1 MRKLLLILVTFTLSA
16 SLASAQAPKKLNNKF
31 SIGINLGAT
40 QFMGDISRNPD
51 GNSQQGNWATH
62 DWKFG
67 FGGNVGYQFS
77 NTFGFNISVL
87 SCKLAGQ
94 KSYGV
99 DNGSTNNF
107 AYFKADVFDYSI
119 NTVCHFMNL
128 IYRNKTKP
136 RKISPYIS
144 IGYGFTD
151 FRSVKRRIGT
161 DEVIGAWGYNDWTTL
176 DKKKRTTETIIPVAL
191 GVKVRLS
198 KHFDISVEQSL
209 RNAFTEKLD
218 ATFGSTKRFD
228 KYGYLSFGVSYKIGK
243 NENSEEWVNPL
254 EALNKNLDDIQGNLD
269 GLAKDAD
276 GDGVSDLFDKEPNT
290 PAGVAVDGSGRSL
303 DVDTDGVPDH
313 MDSDPFSAKGAKVDE
328 NGKELDSDNDGV
340 ADGNDIEPNTKP
352 GALVN
357 FQGKTIELS
366 ASNNTNTS
374 SSSSTNGM
382 LFPAVY
388 FKVNSSTINYWS
400 SYDALATVA
409 KALKANPSL
418 KLNVVGNCDKTA
430 TEQFNND
437 LSRKRAEAVIKHL
450 VDTYKIEAGRLTAI
464 SKGEKENLV
473 PTADG
478 VENNVNR
485 RVDFEV
491 AK

>member
-1 MRKLLLILVTFTLSA
+1 MRKSLSIIVIIA
-16 SLASAQAPKKLNNKF
+16 LFGSVALAQVPKKKNNKF
-31 SIGINLGAT
+31 SIGLNLGAT
-40 QFMGDISRNPD
+40 QFMGDIQRNPD
-51 GNSQQGNWATH
+51 GNVQQGNWATK

-77 NTFGFNISVL
+77 NVFGLNVTLL

-99 DNGSTNNF
+99 DNGSTNNW
-107 AYFKADVFDYSI
+107 AYFKADVLDYSL
-119 NTVCHFMNL
+119 NVVCHFMNL
-128 IYRNKTKP
+128 IYRDKTKP
-136 RKISPYIS
+136 RRFSPYIS
-144 IGYGFTD
+144 VGYGYTS
-151 FRSVKRRIGT
+151 FRTIKRRMGT
-161 DEVIGAWGYNDWTTL
+161 DEVIGTWGYKDWTSL
-176 DKKKRTTETIIPVAL
+176 EKKERTTETIIPVAF
-191 GVKVRLS
+191 GIKMRLS
-198 KHFDISVEQSL
+198 KHFDLGIEQSL
-209 RNAFTEKLD
+209 RAAFTEKLD
-218 ATFGSTKRFD
+218 ATFGSTQRFD
-228 KYGYLSFGVSYKIGK
+228 KYGYLSLGITYKIGK
-243 NENSEEWVNPL
+243 NENSNEWVNPF
-254 EALNKNLDDIQGNLD
+254 EALNKNMDDMQSNID

-313 MDSDPFSAKGAKVDE
+313 MDTDPFSNKGAKVDE
-328 NGKELDSDNDGV
+328 NGKELDTDRDGV
-340 ADGNDIEPNTKP
+340 ADSQDIEPNTKP

-357 FQGKTIELS
+357 FQGKTIELT
-366 ASNNTNTS
+366 ANNSTS
-374 SSSSTNGM
+374 SSSTTGM
-382 LFPAVY
+382 LLPAVY
-388 FKVNSSTINYWS
+388 FKVNSSVINYWS

-418 KLNVVGNCDKTA
+418 KLKVVGNCDKTA

-437 LSRKRAEAVIKHL
+437 LAQKRADAVVKHL
-450 VDTYKIEAGRLTAI
+450 VDTYKIDAGRLSAV
-464 SKGEKENLV
+464 SKGENETLV